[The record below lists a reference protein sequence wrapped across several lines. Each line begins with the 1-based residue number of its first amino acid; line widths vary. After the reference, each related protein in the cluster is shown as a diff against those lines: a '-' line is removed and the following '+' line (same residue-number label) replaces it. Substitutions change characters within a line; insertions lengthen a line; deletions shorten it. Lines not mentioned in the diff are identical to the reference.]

1 MIHETPGMRILACLI
16 LLSAVLLGTLSCS
29 RQAAPSID
37 AMSTGSCDTSPMKP
51 IGRPVEIPSVRARP
65 QFGAVTGT
73 VAQAETG
80 DALQGA
86 IVSLMQSS
94 EAKLESSP
102 WRGTDSKGGF
112 AFDSIVPGS
121 YHLRIRRVGEYFDTL
136 TIQPTAGRVDTV
148 RVRMRAYRCY
158 GY

>member
-1 MIHETPGMRILACLI
+1 MPALTLI
-16 LLSAVLLGTLSCS
+16 LLSAVLAAAYSCS

-51 IGRPVEIPSVRARP
+51 IGRPVEIPSLRARP
-65 QFGAVTGT
+65 HFGAVTGT

-80 DALQGA
+80 DALEGA
-86 IVSLMQSS
+86 IVSLMPSS

-112 AFDSIVPGS
+112 AFDSIVPGG
-121 YHLRIRRVGEYFDTL
+121 YQLRVRRVGQYFDTL
-136 TIQPTAGRVDTV
+136 TIHPTAGRVDTV
-148 RVRMRAYRCY
+148 RIRMRTFRCY

>member
-1 MIHETPGMRILACLI
+1 MHMLAFLI
-16 LLSAVLLGTLSCS
+16 LLSALVMGVLSCS
-29 RQAAPSID
+29 RQPAPSID
-37 AMSTGSCDTSPMKP
+37 PMFTTSCDSTPMKP

-65 QFGAVTGT
+65 QLGAVTGT

-102 WRGTDSKGGF
+102 WRATDSKGGF

-121 YHLRIRRVGEYFDTL
+121 YRLRVRRIGESIDTS
-136 TIQPTAGRVDTV
+136 TIQLTSGRVDTV
-148 RVRMRAYRCY
+148 RIRMRAYRCY

>member
-1 MIHETPGMRILACLI
+1 MRILAFLI
-16 LLSAVLLGTLSCS
+16 LLSAVVMDALSCS
-29 RQAAPSID
+29 RPAVPSID

-65 QFGAVTGT
+65 LFGAVTGT

-80 DALQGA
+80 DALQSA

-94 EAKLESSP
+94 EAKLDSSP

-112 AFDSIVPGS
+112 AFDSIPPGR
-121 YHLRIRRVGEYFDTL
+121 YQLRVRRVGQYFDTL
-136 TIQPTAGRVDTV
+136 TIQPSAGRVDTI
-148 RVRMRAYRCY
+148 RVRMRTFRCY

>member
-1 MIHETPGMRILACLI
+1 MIRESPRIRVLAFLI
-16 LLSAVLLGTLSCS
+16 LLSAVVMGALSCS
-29 RQAAPSID
+29 RQAAPALD
-37 AMSTGSCDTSPMKP
+37 VMSTGSCDTRPMKP
-51 IGRPVEIPSVRARP
+51 FGRPVEIPSIRAPP

-86 IVSLMQSS
+86 IVSLMQGS

-121 YHLRIRRVGEYFDTL
+121 YQLRFRRVGEYFDTL

-148 RVRMRAYRCY
+148 RVRMRAYRCV

>member
-1 MIHETPGMRILACLI
+1 
-16 LLSAVLLGTLSCS
+16 
-29 RQAAPSID
+29 
-37 AMSTGSCDTSPMKP
+37 
-51 IGRPVEIPSVRARP
+51 
-65 QFGAVTGT
+65 

-80 DALQGA
+80 DALEGA

-94 EAKLESSP
+94 QAKLEASP

-121 YHLRIRRVGEYFDTL
+121 YQLRVRRVGEYFDTL
-136 TIQPTAGRVDTV
+136 TIQSSAGRVDTV
-148 RVRMRAYRCY
+148 RIRMRAYRCV

>member
-1 MIHETPGMRILACLI
+1 MRNYAFLI
-16 LLSAVLLGTLSCS
+16 LLTVVVMSALACAP
-29 RQAAPSID
+29 QAAPSID
-37 AMSTGSCDTSPMKP
+37 AMSTGLCDTSPMKP
-51 IGRPVEIPSVRARP
+51 IGRPLEIPIVQARP
-65 QFGAVTGT
+65 HLGAVTGT

-80 DALQGA
+80 DALEGA
-86 IVSLMQSS
+86 IVSLMQSN
-94 EAKLESSP
+94 EVQPESSP

-121 YHLRIRRVGEYFDTL
+121 YQLRVRRVGSYFDTL

-148 RVRMRAYRCY
+148 RVRMRTFRCY